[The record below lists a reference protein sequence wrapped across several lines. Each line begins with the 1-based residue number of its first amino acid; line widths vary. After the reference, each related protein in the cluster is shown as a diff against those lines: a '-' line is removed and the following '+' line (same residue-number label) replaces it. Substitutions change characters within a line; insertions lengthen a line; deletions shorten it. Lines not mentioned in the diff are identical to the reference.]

1 MNESQENGTPV
12 VLSMK
17 NLASSSAIGS
27 SSSGG
32 GVGVTNNKNNNT
44 MIPSTAPTDDTSSG
58 CVGADSLRQANH
70 SSPSAETT
78 TTTAT
83 KEMSTLRLI
92 FMMCFPS
99 KKKTASS
106 NNLGIGNTC
115 HPYHGRASVTNTAA
129 TNNHRMSDRER
140 LYRRPSSSSG
150 TSTSGIVVSSTSK
163 TTELTLTNKLAVVE
177 DTASIITDAGT
188 DDNEGDPSNKH
199 KNSLHTTTTNKENDN
214 DNNNN
219 MMDSKTM
226 IENLA
231 EDQDP
236 TPDELDGIA
245 ALRAKEYIDECLS
258 LSTDVSA
265 MSSFVDRTLWE
276 SIPQYTKLDLI
287 VGQHL
292 GKGTFSDVFEVI
304 ASVLDTDY
312 APEKLFPPTRESL
325 NMESADLDKLIQKKF
340 HPIQSSSNNR
350 NEGASEEEE
359 EETETEDPILNN
371 NSTEQPPNLET
382 NVQDDDHNNIRATR
396 RHSAED
402 IARPSTTSSSIIDE
416 SSSSGLPSSPPPRT
430 SRTLA
435 MKCLRPQNRS
445 NMDQF
450 MIGVEDLVNE
460 TAMLASLQHPN
471 IITLHGRAG
480 GCGGSGTNDN
490 NSLRLS
496 DGFFI
501 LLDRLKDT
509 LDDRIKGWKKIST
522 NNKGGG
528 GGAASASSSTWASQI
543 KTACAIADAMS
554 YLHTRNIVFRDLKPT
569 NVGFNSSGVVK
580 LFDFGFAIRVGGGV
594 SSISDGDD
602 NGNNNTPNLVE
613 NGEAKEGGG
622 GGGGNGA
629 AKEEEEGTTSQDL
642 LLYERCGTVRYM
654 APEVGLDLGYSLP
667 SDVYSYGMLL
677 WEICSL
683 KKPFDT
689 IKTTVDFENKVFK
702 KGMRPKLS
710 KDWSIELKDVMTSC
724 WTTEAKERPSMLDVK
739 TRMHQYAHARWGGGG
754 GGGGVTA
761 TSSSSN
767 NAGRGSLF
775 RKMRRSTLY

>member
-27 SSSGG
+27 SSGG
-32 GVGVTNNKNNNT
+32 GDGVTTNNKKNI

-58 CVGADSLRQANH
+58 GVGADSLRQANH

-78 TTTAT
+78 TTTA

-99 KKKTASS
+99 KKKTSS
-106 NNLGIGNTC
+106 SLGIGNTC
-115 HPYHGRASVTNTAA
+115 HPYHGRASVTNNNTA

-150 TSTSGIVVSSTSK
+150 TSIVVSSTSK

-188 DDNEGDPSNKH
+188 VDSKGDPSNKH
-199 KNSLHTTTTNKENDN
+199 KNSLHTTNTNTDN
-214 DNNNN
+214 DDNNKN

-226 IENLA
+226 IDNLA

-265 MSSFVDRTLWE
+265 MSSFVDRALWE

-287 VGQHL
+287 IGQHL

-304 ASVLDTDY
+304 DTD
-312 APEKLFPPTRESL
+312 APGGGGGGAFPPTRESL
-325 NMESADLDKLIQKKF
+325 KKESADLDKLIQKKF
-340 HPIQSSSNNR
+340 QPIQSSSSNR
-350 NEGASEEEE
+350 NEGARSEEEK
-359 EETETEDPILNN
+359 ETETEDPILNN

-382 NVQDDDHNNIRATR
+382 NTVQDDHNIRATR

-402 IARPSTTSSSIIDE
+402 IARPSTTSSSSSIIDA
-416 SSSSGLPSSPPPRT
+416 PPPRT

-460 TAMLASLQHPN
+460 AAMLASLQHPN

-480 GCGGSGTNDN
+480 GCGGANDN

-594 SSISDGDD
+594 SSIGDGDD

-739 TRMHQYAHARWGGGG
+739 TKIHQYEHARWGGGG
-754 GGGGVTA
+754 GGGGGGGVG
-761 TSSSSN
+761 SSN
-767 NAGRGSLF
+767 SNAGRGSLF
-775 RKMRRSTLY
+775 QKMRRSTLY